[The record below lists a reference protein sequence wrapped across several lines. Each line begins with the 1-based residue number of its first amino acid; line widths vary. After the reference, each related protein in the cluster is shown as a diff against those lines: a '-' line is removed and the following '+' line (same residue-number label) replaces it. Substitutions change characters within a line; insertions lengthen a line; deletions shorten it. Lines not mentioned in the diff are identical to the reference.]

1 MATPFEYLV
10 TALGIAFAIYSVYL
24 GTLFVTGGYSIWR
37 GRVREDTAEI
47 SPSLPLV
54 SVLVAVK
61 DEARVAARL
70 VGSLRE
76 LSYEPSRIEFVL
88 VEDGSKDGTLDR
100 LRDLTRD
107 DGRFK
112 LLHVENS
119 MGKAGALNQGLMVA
133 KGELIFLMD
142 ADCSPQPDLL
152 LKAVSQYR
160 KGRHVL
166 VGYFRIINANQNL
179 LTRLSVFEEMLWHV
193 MNVGRNRLNLSAPVT
208 GCCTVISREAFQK
221 AGFSFRPHL
230 AEDAELGLRLLK
242 EGYPAYHLSS
252 FVLQETPNH
261 VMALV
266 TQRLRWYRG
275 YLDAMIRNSD
285 VFAHTGFTKAVDSVL
300 NFSTPFFAL
309 LAMLSW
315 ILSVISLPQAA
326 SSFTLLAFIAG
337 FLGAN
342 ILSLLLMGV
351 GLAVISGQDAGE
363 MMKLAPLVYIYTTL
377 LSIAGVLAIF
387 QMVLGRRGVW
397 TKTSRTGYVDAPKL
411 QSLS

>member
-1 MATPFEYLV
+1 
-10 TALGIAFAIYSVYL
+10 
-24 GTLFVTGGYSIWR
+24 
-37 GRVREDTAEI
+37 
-47 SPSLPLV
+47 
-54 SVLVAVK
+54 
-61 DEARVAARL
+61 
-70 VGSLRE
+70 
-76 LSYEPSRIEFVL
+76 
-88 VEDGSKDGTLDR
+88 
-100 LRDLTRD
+100 
-107 DGRFK
+107 
-112 LLHVENS
+112 
-119 MGKAGALNQGLMVA
+119 
-133 KGELIFLMD
+133 MD

-179 LTRLSVFEEMLWHV
+179 LTKLSVFEEMLWHV

-252 FVLQETPNH
+252 FVLQETPNN
-261 VMALV
+261 VLALV

-285 VFAHTGFTKAVDSVL
+285 VFAHTGFTKAVDSIL

-309 LAMLSW
+309 FTMLSW

-337 FLGAN
+337 FLGVN
-342 ILSLLLMGV
+342 ILSLLLTGV
-351 GLAVISGQDAGE
+351 GLAVISGQDTGE
-363 MMKLAPLVYIYTTL
+363 MIKLAPLVYIYTTL
-377 LSIAGVLAIF
+377 LSIASVLAIF

-397 TKTSRTGYVDAPKL
+397 TKTYRTGYVDAPKL
-411 QSLS
+411 QSL

>member
-10 TALGIAFAIYSVYL
+10 TALGITFAIYSVYL
-24 GTLFVTGGYSIWR
+24 GTLFITGGYSIWR
-37 GRVREDTAEI
+37 GRVREDAAEI
-47 SPSLPLV
+47 SPSLPFV
-54 SVLVAVK
+54 SVLVAMK

-70 VGSLRE
+70 VSSLRC

-88 VEDGSKDGTLDR
+88 VEDGSTDGTFDC
-100 LRDLTRD
+100 LRSLTMD
-107 DGRFK
+107 YGRFK
-112 LLHVENS
+112 VLHVENS
-119 MGKAGALNQGLMVA
+119 LGKAGALNHGLMVA
-133 KGELIFLMD
+133 QGELIFLMD

-152 LKAVSQYR
+152 LKAVFQYR

-166 VGYFRIINANQNL
+166 VGYFKIINSGQNM
-179 LTRLSVFEEMLWHV
+179 LTKLSVFEEMLWHV
-193 MNVGRNRLNLSAPVT
+193 MNVGRNRLNLSTPVT

-242 EGYPAYHLSS
+242 EGYPGYHLSS
-252 FVLQETPNH
+252 FVSQETPSR
-261 VMALV
+261 VMELV

-285 VFAHTGFTKAVDSVL
+285 IFAHTGFRKALDSVL

-309 LAMLSW
+309 FTMFSW
-315 ILSVISLPQAA
+315 ILSIVSIPQAA
-326 SSFTLLAFIAG
+326 SSFTLLAFLAG

-342 ILSLLLMGV
+342 IISLLLMGV

-363 MMKLAPLVYIYTTL
+363 MVKLAPLVYVYTTL
-377 LSIAGVLAIF
+377 LSLASVLAIF
-387 QMVLGRRGVW
+387 QLVLRRRSVW
-397 TKTSRTGYVDAPKL
+397 TKTVRTGYVDAPRL
-411 QSLS
+411 QAKS